1 MGTTTKPSFA
11 LPQGITVREVGPALI
26 ELHLQVMGQGWG
38 TRITDALRSAF
49 HSSFQESPRLA
60 WHFMAFSGEEPV
72 GTCSLAAHDDY
83 GYLLGA
89 QVLAKGRGAGAYKH
103 LIAARLRFLQEA
115 GIEYAV
121 TQAMEQTSAPILEHL
136 GFETLFH
143 CTTYRLE
150 P

>member
-60 WHFMAFSGEEPV
+60 WHFMAFSREEPV